1 MTFNSFTFALFFLLV
16 LGLYQLPLS
25 WRARKGMLL
34 CSSYLFY
41 AAWNPPFVSLL
52 VVSTVVDWV
61 AGKRIYAS
69 RGTPRSAWLVLSLCT
84 NLGILAYFKYSPF
97 LLQSFSE
104 LAAGVGI
111 VFEPATA
118 GIVLPIGI
126 SFYTFQTLSYSID
139 IYRRRLRP
147 ATSFLDYALFVTF
160 FPQLVAGPIVRASE
174 FLPQCLEPKRADAR
188 QMGWGFILLTVGLFQ
203 KTILADQLFAPIADV
218 IYAEPDRVSFATAWL
233 GTLAFS
239 GQIFFDFAGYS
250 ACAIGAAL
258 CLGFALPDN
267 FRYPYAAIGFSDF
280 WRRWHISLSS
290 WLRDYLYIPL
300 GGNRHGRFSQ
310 AASLMLTML
319 IGGLW
324 HGAAWTFVVWGGA
337 PRSVSRRRTCREGD
351 CRASCSLAASRRADG
366 SGAID
371 VPARDDGL
379 GLLPRAGLHERVV
392 LSPGYVRERRRDFFR
407 RTASLLRPCRSFGDT
422 RFPMDDATI
431 QYGGRRRTAAPM
443 GRSALYRT
451 APLHHGHHPSGRDA
465 WLHLLPILMPGS
477 GRGPGSG
484 PTSVAYSS
492 RLC

>member
-1 MTFNSFTFALFFLLV
+1 MTFNSLTFALFFLVV

-25 WRARKGMLL
+25 WRTKKGMLL

-69 RGTPRSAWLVLSLCT
+69 RGAVRNAWLLLSLCT

-97 LLQSFSE
+97 LLNSFSE
-104 LAAGVGI
+104 LVAEVGI

-139 IYRRRLRP
+139 IYRRKLSP

-174 FLPQCLEPKRADAR
+174 FLPQCLEPKRADSR
-188 QMGWGFILLTVGLFQ
+188 QLGWGFILLTLGLFQ
-203 KTILADQLFAPIADV
+203 KMILADHLFAPIADL
-218 IYAEPDRVSFATAWL
+218 IYGEPTRVSFATAWL

-250 ACAIGAAL
+250 SCAIGAAL

-280 WRRWHISLSS
+280 WGRWHISLSS

-300 GGNRHGRFSQ
+300 GGNRHGRFNQ

-324 HGAAWTFVVWGGA
+324 HGAAWTFMVWGGG
-337 PRSVSRRRTCREGD
+337 PRPVSRRRTHREGD
-351 CRASCSLAASRRADG
+351 RRPSCSLAASRHADR
-366 SGAID
+366 SGAVD
-371 VPARDDGL
+371 VPAGDDGL
-379 GLLPRAGLHERVV
+379 GLLPRSGLHERIVV
-392 LSPGYVRERRRDFFR
+392 PPGHVRGRRTDFAR
-407 RTASLLRPCRSFGDT
+407 RTAGLLRPCRSAHDT
-422 RFPMDDATI
+422 RFPMEDAAI
-431 QYGGRRRTAAPM
+431 Q
-443 GRSALYRT
+443 
-451 APLHHGHHPSGRDA
+451 H
-465 WLHLLPILMPGS
+465 
-477 GRGPGSG
+477 RGKSPNGCPDG
-484 PTSVAYSS
+484 P
-492 RLC
+492 

>member
-1 MTFNSFTFALFFLLV
+1 MTFNSFTFVLFFLVV
-16 LGLYQLPLS
+16 LGLYQLPLP
-25 WRARKGMLL
+25 WRTRKGILL

-41 AAWNPPFVSLL
+41 AAWNPPFVGLL

-69 RGTPRSAWLVLSLCT
+69 SGTPRRAWLVLSLCT

-97 LLQSFSE
+97 LLQSFAG

-139 IYRRRLRP
+139 IYRKRLSP

-174 FLPQCLEPKRADAR
+174 FLPQCLQPKRADGC
-188 QMGWGFILLTVGLFQ
+188 QIGWGFILLTLGLFQ
-203 KTILADQLFAPIADV
+203 KTILADHLFAPVADA
-218 IYAEPDRVSFATAWL
+218 IYREPERVSFATAWL

-250 ACAIGAAL
+250 SCAIGAAL
-258 CLGFALPDN
+258 CLGFVLPDN

-300 GGNRHGRFSQ
+300 GGNRHGRFNQ
-310 AASLMLTML
+310 AGSLMLTML

-324 HGAAWTFVVWGGA
+324 HGASWTFVVWGGLHGLYLVAERIAKATVGHLALWRHHAMQIALALLTFLLVTMTWVFFRA
-337 PRSVSRRRTCREGD
+337 PDFTS
-351 CRASCSLAASRRADG
+351 ASLFLQAMFGGAEQMSPVGPQAYVALAAVCMTLVFQWKMRQSSIEEVTERLPRWTVALC
-366 SGAID
+366 I
-371 VPARDDGL
+371 
-379 GLLPRAGLHERVV
+379 GLLLVIMAITHQE
-392 LSPGYVRERRRDFFR
+392 E
-407 RTASLLRPCRSFGDT
+407 T
-422 RFPMDDATI
+422 RGFI
-431 QYGGRRRTAAPM
+431 YFQF
-443 GRSALYRT
+443 
-451 APLHHGHHPSGRDA
+451 
-465 WLHLLPILMPGS
+465 
-477 GRGPGSG
+477 
-484 PTSVAYSS
+484 
-492 RLC
+492 

>member
-1 MTFNSFTFALFFLLV
+1 LTFNSFTFALFFFAV

-25 WRARKGMLL
+25 WRSRKGMLL

-52 VVSTVVDWV
+52 VVSTVVDWI

-69 RGTPRSAWLVLSLCT
+69 RGTPRNAWLVLSLCT
-84 NLGILAYFKYSPF
+84 NLGILTYFKYSPF

-139 IYRRRLRP
+139 IYRRRLSP

-160 FPQLVAGPIVRASE
+160 FPQLVAGPIVRASQ
-174 FLPQCLEPKRADAR
+174 FLPQCVEPKRADGR
-188 QMGWGFILLTVGLFQ
+188 QMGWGFILLTLGLFQ
-203 KTILADQLFAPIADV
+203 KTILADQLFAPIADM
-218 IYAEPDRVSFATAWL
+218 IYGEPERVSFAAAWL

-250 ACAIGAAL
+250 SCAIGAAL

-267 FRYPYAAIGFSDF
+267 FRHPYAAIGFSDF
-280 WRRWHISLSS
+280 WGRWHMSLSS

-300 GGNRHGRFSQ
+300 GGNRHGRFNQ

-324 HGAAWTFVVWGGA
+324 HGAAWTFMVWGGLHGLYLVAEHLAKETVGQLALWRHRAMQIALALLTFLLVTMTWVFFRA
-337 PRSVSRRRTCREGD
+337 PDFTSAFLFLKAMFGGAEETSPIRPQAYV
-351 CRASCSLAASRRADG
+351 ALAVMFMTLVYQWKMRQTS
-366 SGAID
+366 IED
-371 VPARDDGL
+371 VAERLPRWAVAL
-379 GLLPRAGLHERVV
+379 FIGLLLV
-392 LSPGYVRERRRDFFR
+392 LMTITHQEE
-407 RTASLLRPCRSFGDT
+407 T
-422 RFPMDDATI
+422 RGFI
-431 QYGGRRRTAAPM
+431 YFQF
-443 GRSALYRT
+443 
-451 APLHHGHHPSGRDA
+451 
-465 WLHLLPILMPGS
+465 
-477 GRGPGSG
+477 
-484 PTSVAYSS
+484 
-492 RLC
+492 